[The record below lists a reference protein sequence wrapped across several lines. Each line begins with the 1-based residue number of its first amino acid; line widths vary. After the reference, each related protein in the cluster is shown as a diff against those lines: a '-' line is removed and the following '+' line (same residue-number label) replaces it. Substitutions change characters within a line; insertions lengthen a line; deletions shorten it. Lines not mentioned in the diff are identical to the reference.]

1 MLQYPTFLLF
11 TQLHLHRQLWL
22 PILLLGSDS
31 TPTSDPAPPSTDSA
45 PPSDPA
51 PPAYSPPSDPAPPAY
66 TPADPA
72 TVPAPPAYS
81 ALNRPPARTFSLCG
95 LINEYDRVV
104 AKVNQQMTLYAALE
118 SEGLSPSFFFRKRC
132 VAEAAKVDRPTLES
146 GMNQLRKVT
155 LKGVF
160 PIAKDICNR
169 RLNDLRTLATSGAVL
184 QPKGSFLTE
193 CTNNKRDH
201 HTLLRLIKQNVLPG
215 TIILTDKWKGYNS
228 LSHHGFIHL
237 VVNHRQGFVDPL
249 TGVHTNTCEGMWFHA
264 KKHMRQGHGRTRVDS
279 TAVSIALCEFVWL
292 KKFGLTRSDS
302 SIRQMFN
309 RDIPQLMSRVFS

>member
-1 MLQYPTFLLF
+1 MVRTRRNNSTAATSPTCDHCSSSGHVAAICPRSTYPPESIPSLNCRHCVRYCRSGYRDEPENHQIVMFIDPCSAHSTPVIRPLRPNQPTAAPLNPNPPQRSPPQAA
-11 TQLHLHRQLWL
+11 TVPDL
-22 PILLLGSDS
+22 PPVHPATSTPPALAADPSPPAVDSAPPADDSAPPVADS
-31 TPTSDPAPPSTDSA
+31 TPTSDPAPPSTDST

-184 QPKGSFLTE
+184 QPKG
-193 CTNNKRDH
+193 R
-201 HTLLRLIKQNVLPG
+201 
-215 TIILTDKWKGYNS
+215 Y
-228 LSHHGFIHL
+228 
-237 VVNHRQGFVDPL
+237 
-249 TGVHTNTCEGMWFHA
+249 
-264 KKHMRQGHGRTRVDS
+264 
-279 TAVSIALCEFVWL
+279 
-292 KKFGLTRSDS
+292 
-302 SIRQMFN
+302 
-309 RDIPQLMSRVFS
+309 

>member
-1 MLQYPTFLLF
+1 MVRTRRNNSTAATSPTCDHCSSSGHVAAICPRSTYPPESIPSLNCRHCVRYCRSGYRDEPENHQIVMFIDPCSAHSTPVIRPLRPNQPTAAPLNPNPPQRSPPQAA
-11 TQLHLHRQLWL
+11 TVPDL
-22 PILLLGSDS
+22 PPVHPATSTPPALAADPSPPAVDSAPPADDSAPPVADS

-81 ALNRPPARTFSLCG
+81 ALNRPPARTFSLSG

-184 QPKGSFLTE
+184 QPKGRYLS
-193 CTNNKRDH
+193 
-201 HTLLRLIKQNVLPG
+201 LIH
-215 TIILTDKWKGYNS
+215 I
-228 LSHHGFIHL
+228 
-237 VVNHRQGFVDPL
+237 
-249 TGVHTNTCEGMWFHA
+249 
-264 KKHMRQGHGRTRVDS
+264 
-279 TAVSIALCEFVWL
+279 
-292 KKFGLTRSDS
+292 
-302 SIRQMFN
+302 
-309 RDIPQLMSRVFS
+309 